1 MRILLLCLLIIG
13 LTACAKQPRP
23 QQPSTATEATV
34 ALAESA
40 ASINHSLI
48 QLNAT
53 EQAANPPLSV
63 AAPPNPASYGMAIP
77 ASLDWTGP
85 AEPAIKQIAIASD
98 YKFKVTGTKPS
109 MPVLVSVHQHN
120 STLGSILRN
129 IGLQC
134 KRYAQ
139 VIIYPKSKI
148 IELRYTESS

>member
-1 MRILLLCLLIIG
+1 MRILFLFLLVIG
-13 LTACAKQPRP
+13 LAACAKKPVAKP
-23 QQPSTATEATV
+23 PSTATEASV

-85 AEPAIKQIAIASD
+85 AEQAIRQIAIASD
-98 YKFKVTGTKPS
+98 YKFKVTGAKPS
-109 MPVLVSVHQHN
+109 SPVLVSVHQHN

-139 VIIYPKSKI
+139 VIIYPKSKT
-148 IELRYTESS
+148 IELRYIESS